1 MALLEFF
8 RNLWKPCP
16 TKIRNSPHRL
26 RSPDLLPS
34 QTLRHDFESGQYSIL
49 IGVDSRGGS
58 DYREPTVKI
67 LVVGSGGREHAMV
80 WRLRQSPEVE
90 KIWCAPGN
98 GGIAGV
104 AECVPVDAADV
115 PGLVSLAE
123 RLKPDLT
130 VVGPEAPL
138 VAGIRN
144 KFECRHMRLVG
155 PSQRDA
161 RLEGSKIYAKR
172 FMDRYGIPTP
182 TLYGDF
188 ESPTEAIRA
197 LDAVDWPV
205 VVKADGLCG
214 GKGVLVAE
222 KRAEAE
228 SFIRRLMQNHEL
240 GPGGSRVLLEHA
252 LKGEELSFIVLTDGR
267 SFVPMA
273 PTRDHKRVFDGDR
286 GPNTG
291 GMGAY
296 TMDGMIAPKC
306 ESVIIKDIVCP
317 TIAGLSEEGIPY
329 TGFLYF
335 GLMLTA
341 SGPMVLEYNCRMGD
355 PETQP
360 IMMRMDFDL
369 AAALDAV
376 ASHKLDRFK
385 PTWKPG
391 ASVCVVLASGGYPGS
406 FETGK
411 KITGLGEAEKLPGVA
426 VFHAGTKRDGD
437 SVVTSGGRV
446 LGVTAAADSLPQA
459 IHKAYEAVDRIHFDA
474 AQCRSDIG
482 AKGDLRTRLAA
493 EAPRG

>member
-1 MALLEFF
+1 M
-8 RNLWKPCP
+8 
-16 TKIRNSPHRL
+16 I
-26 RSPDLLPS
+26 
-34 QTLRHDFESGQYSIL
+34 
-49 IGVDSRGGS
+49 
-58 DYREPTVKI
+58 
-67 LVVGSGGREHAMV
+67 
-80 WRLRQSPEVE
+80 WRLRQSPAVE

-98 GGIAGV
+98 GGIEDL
-104 AECVPVDAADV
+104 AECVPVRADDV
-115 PGLVSLAE
+115 PGIVSLAE
-123 RLKPDLT
+123 QLKPDLT

-138 VAGIRN
+138 VGGIRN

-161 RLEGSKIYAKR
+161 RLEGSKIYAKQ

-188 ESPTEAIRA
+188 ESPLEAIRA

-205 VVKADGLCG
+205 VVKADGLCA

-222 KRAEAE
+222 ARPEAEA
-228 SFIRRLMQNHEL
+228 FIRRVMQKHEL

-252 LKGEELSFIVLTDGR
+252 VKGDELSYIVLTDGR

-273 PTRDHKRVFDGDR
+273 PTRDHKRVLDGDR

-296 TMDGMIAPKC
+296 TMDGMISARY
-306 ESVIIKDIVCP
+306 ESLIIKDIVQP

-341 SGPMVLEYNCRMGD
+341 HGPTVLEYNCRLGD

-369 AAALDAV
+369 AAAFDAV
-376 ASHKLDRFK
+376 ASRKLDRIK
-385 PTWKPG
+385 PAWKPG
-391 ASVCVVLASGGYPGS
+391 ASVCVVVASAGYPDA

-411 KITGLGEAEKLPGVA
+411 RIMGLEDAATLPDVA
-426 VFHAGTKRDGD
+426 VFHAGTKREGD
-437 SVVTSGGRV
+437 DVVTSGGRV
-446 LGVTAAADSLPQA
+446 LGVTAAAETLPDA
-459 IHKAYEAVDRIHFDA
+459 IHNAYEAAGKIHFDG
-474 AQCRSDIG
+474 AQFRSDIG
-482 AKGDLRTRLAA
+482 AKGDLKRSLAV

>member
-1 MALLEFF
+1 
-8 RNLWKPCP
+8 
-16 TKIRNSPHRL
+16 
-26 RSPDLLPS
+26 
-34 QTLRHDFESGQYSIL
+34 
-49 IGVDSRGGS
+49 
-58 DYREPTVKI
+58 VKI
-67 LVVGSGGREHAMV
+67 LVIGSGGREHAMI

-98 GGIAGV
+98 GGIADI

-115 PGLVSLAE
+115 GALVTLAE
-123 RLKPDLT
+123 RLKPDFT

-144 KFECRHMRLVG
+144 KFECRGMRLVG

-161 RLEGSKIYAKR
+161 RLEGSKIYAKQ

-188 ESPTEAIRA
+188 ESAIEAIRA

-205 VVKADGLCG
+205 VIKADGLCA

-222 KRAEAE
+222 SRTEAE
-228 SFIRRLMQNHEL
+228 SFIRRVMQKHEL
-240 GPGGSRVLLEHA
+240 GPGGTRLLFEHA
-252 LKGEELSFIVLTDGR
+252 LKGEELSFIVLTDGKT
-267 SFVPMA
+267 FLPMA

-291 GMGAY
+291 GMGAF
-296 TMDGMIAPKC
+296 TMDGMITPKY
-306 ESVIIKDIVCP
+306 ESLILKDIVCP
-317 TIAGLSEEGIPY
+317 TIKGLSEEGIPY

-341 SGPMVLEYNCRMGD
+341 SGPMVLEYNCRLGD

-369 AAALDAV
+369 AVAFDAV
-376 ASHKLDRFK
+376 ASRKLDTIK
-385 PTWKPG
+385 PSWKTG
-391 ASVCVVLASGGYPGS
+391 ASACVVMASGGYPGS

-411 KITGLGEAEKLPGVA
+411 EITGLADAAALPDVA
-426 VFHAGTKRDGD
+426 VFHAGTRREGD
-437 SVVTSGGRV
+437 LIVTSGGRV
-446 LGVTAAADSLPQA
+446 LGVTALGESLPQA
-459 IHKAYEAVDRIHFDA
+459 VQKAYAAAGKIHFDG
-474 AQCRSDIG
+474 AQFRTDIG
-482 AKGDLRTRLAA
+482 AKGNLRNSPVV
-493 EAPRG
+493 EVPRV

>member
-1 MALLEFF
+1 M
-8 RNLWKPCP
+8 
-16 TKIRNSPHRL
+16 
-26 RSPDLLPS
+26 
-34 QTLRHDFESGQYSIL
+34 
-49 IGVDSRGGS
+49 
-58 DYREPTVKI
+58 KI
-67 LVVGSGGREHAMV
+67 LVVGGGGREHAIV
-80 WRLRQSPEVE
+80 WRLRQSPQVE

-98 GGIAGV
+98 GGIAAA
-104 AECVPVDAADV
+104 AECIGVNADDV
-115 PGLVSLAE
+115 AGIVSLAE

-144 KFECRHMRLVG
+144 KFECRKMRLVG

-161 RLEGSKIYAKR
+161 RLEGSKIYAKK

-188 ESPTEAIRA
+188 ESPIEAIRA

-205 VVKADGLCG
+205 VVKADGLCA

-222 KRAEAE
+222 TRSEAEA
-228 SFIRRLMQNHEL
+228 FIRRLMQKHEL
-240 GPGGSRVLLEHA
+240 GAGGARVLLEHG
-252 LKGEELSFIVLTDGR
+252 LQGEELSFIVLTDGK
-267 SFVPMA
+267 SFLSMA
-273 PTRDHKRVFDGDR
+273 PTRDHKRVLDGDR

-296 TMDGMIAPKC
+296 TMDGMITPKY

-335 GLMLTA
+335 GLMLTS
-341 SGPMVLEYNCRMGD
+341 SGPMVLEYNCRLGD

-369 AAALDAV
+369 AAAFDAV
-376 ASHKLDRFK
+376 ASRKLDRIK
-385 PTWKPG
+385 PAWKPG
-391 ASVCVVLASGGYPGS
+391 ASVCVVMASGGYPGS

-411 KITGLGEAEKLPGVA
+411 KIMGLEDASLSPDVA
-426 VFHAGTKRDGD
+426 VFHAGTKREGD
-437 SVVTSGGRV
+437 SIVTSGGRV

-459 IHKAYEAVDRIHFDA
+459 IRKAYEAAGKIHFESA
-474 AQCRSDIG
+474 HCRFDIG
-482 AKGDLRTRLAA
+482 AKGNLQTRVAA

>member
-1 MALLEFF
+1 MGNVRPHALHASH
-8 RNLWKPCP
+8 RN
-16 TKIRNSPHRL
+16 R
-26 RSPDLLPS
+26 
-34 QTLRHDFESGQYSIL
+34 
-49 IGVDSRGGS
+49 VDTGGGC

-98 GGIAGV
+98 GGMEDV
-104 AECVPVDAADV
+104 AECVPVKANDV
-115 PGLVSLAE
+115 DGLVALAE

-144 KFECRHMRLVG
+144 KFECRGLRLVG

-161 RLEGSKIYAKR
+161 RLEGSKIYAKE

-188 ESPTEAIRA
+188 ESPMEAIRA

-205 VVKADGLCG
+205 VIKADGLCA

-222 KRAEAE
+222 TRAEAE
-228 SFIRRLMQNHEL
+228 TFIRRLMQKHEL
-240 GPGGSRVLLEHA
+240 GAGGSRVLLEHA
-252 LKGEELSFIVLTDGR
+252 VKGDELSFIVLTDGR
-267 SFVPMA
+267 TFIPMA
-273 PTRDHKRVFDGDR
+273 PTRDHKRIFDGDR

-296 TMDGMIAPKC
+296 TMDGMISPKY
-306 ESVIIKDIVCP
+306 ESLIIKDIVQP

-335 GLMLTA
+335 GLMLTPN
-341 SGPMVLEYNCRMGD
+341 GPTVLEYNCRMGD

-360 IMMRMDFDL
+360 IMTRMDFDL
-369 AAALDAV
+369 AAAFDAV
-376 ASHKLDRFK
+376 ACRKLDQIK
-385 PTWKPG
+385 PKWKPG
-391 ASVCVVLASGGYPGS
+391 ASVCVVMASEGYPGP

-411 KITGLGEAEKLPGVA
+411 KITGLAEAAELPDVA

-437 SVVTSGGRV
+437 SFVTSGGRV
-446 LGVTAAADSLPQA
+446 LGVTAAAESLPLA
-459 IHKAYEAVDRIHFDA
+459 IHKAYEAV
-474 AQCRSDIG
+474 
-482 AKGDLRTRLAA
+482 
-493 EAPRG
+493 